1 MPTAM
6 QHMEDDSEYAYLNV
20 ILKREESGFG
30 FRILGGNTDD
40 VSIFVVFIIYLDKC
54 FNKSMKRDFYNLQTL
69 YKVSLP
75 TRRFN
80 LLV

>member
-1 MPTAM
+1 MTCFTRQYGMPTAM

-40 VSIFVVFIIYLDKC
+40 VSIFSIP
-54 FNKSMKRDFYNLQTL
+54 LQ
-69 YKVSLP
+69 VP
-75 TRRFN
+75 IN
-80 LLV
+80 V